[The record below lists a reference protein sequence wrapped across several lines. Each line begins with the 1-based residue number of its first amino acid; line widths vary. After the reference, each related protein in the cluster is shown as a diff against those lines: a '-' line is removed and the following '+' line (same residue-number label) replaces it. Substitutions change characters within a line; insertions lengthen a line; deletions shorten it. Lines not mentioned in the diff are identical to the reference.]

1 MSLGSRAKAWLRAK
15 LAPEDVESEIEDEL
29 RFHLE
34 MRARDYEAR
43 GLSGKEAAHAAK
55 RRFGNVNAIRYE
67 CRRLSNLPP
76 AAQGDRLMNDWLLDV
91 RFTLRSLGRNPSFT
105 AIVVVT
111 LALGIGAT
119 TAIFSVVEGVLLRR
133 FPYRDSDRLVML
145 WENDRLRGTTQEWFS
160 APDFFDVRERADV
173 FESLALFQTPSL
185 TLTDESREPLRVDVS
200 VVSASLYPVLG
211 SEAMLGRTFYSAED
225 RPGGDRVAI
234 LSHRLWSSRF
244 GRDQGILGRRVF
256 IEGESTKVVGVMG
269 PEFRF
274 PASADLWIPA
284 QVSATTGIRG
294 RHSFH
299 VIARLAEGVSLE
311 RASSSLQ
318 TIASGLETEYPD
330 VNQGRGMWAE
340 SLYQATVGGARTP
353 LLALLGAVV
362 FVLLIACANVANLLF
377 ARSLAREHE
386 IAIRTAMGA
395 GRVALVRQ
403 SLIEG
408 LTLSCAGGFVGLFV
422 AYAGLDVLLA
432 LAPSD
437 LPRVSNVGV
446 HGPVLLFAL
455 ALSLAT
461 GVLFGLASALRVAK
475 DVAPSLKE
483 GSRSAGGS
491 KHRGREILVAAEIA
505 LAVVLV
511 VGAGLLITSFW
522 KMLQVDPGFTPANVV
537 SVDIQLPA
545 SRYPQDRGVWPHW
558 NAVRQFQDELVR
570 RAVETP
576 GVDAAS
582 LALNGP
588 LDAGWTSRFTIE
600 GRPEVA
606 PGQQDEVRVR
616 IVSPDYFRTVGVPV
630 ISGRALEPHDSR
642 ADAPP
647 VMVVNQAF
655 AKRYSLDEEPL
666 GARVTQ
672 WDLTREIVGIVQDVR
687 FRGLD
692 TDAEPAIYPTFSQA
706 PFPGFSLLLRSREPP
721 ERSFA
726 RMREIVG
733 SMDPELALSHF
744 TTLEDRLSAAVA
756 GPRFTMIL
764 FGLFA
769 GVALVLAALGVY
781 GVTSYSVAER
791 THEIGVR
798 MTLGAGRHEVL
809 GVVLVQG
816 LRLAAFGTGF
826 GIVAAIFLS
835 RTLETLLFGVER
847 LDPVTFATVPLLAAF
862 VALTACYVPA
872 VRATRVDPI
881 STLRH
886 E

>member
-1 MSLGSRAKAWLRAK
+1 
-15 LAPEDVESEIEDEL
+15 
-29 RFHLE
+29 
-34 MRARDYEAR
+34 
-43 GLSGKEAAHAAK
+43 
-55 RRFGNVNAIRYE
+55 
-67 CRRLSNLPP
+67 
-76 AAQGDRLMNDWLLDV
+76 MNDWLLDV
-91 RFTLRSLGRNPSFT
+91 RFTLRSLRNNPMFT
-105 AIVVVT
+105 AIVILT

-119 TAIFSVVEGVLLRR
+119 TAIFSVIEGVLLRP
-133 FPYRDSDRLVML
+133 FPYRNPDRLVML
-145 WENDRLRGTTQEWFS
+145 WENDRLRGTKQERFS

-185 TLTDESREPLRVDVS
+185 TLTSESDEPIRVNVS
-200 VVSASLYPVLG
+200 FVSASLYPVLG
-211 SEAMLGRTFYSAED
+211 SEAMLGRTFYDEED
-225 RPGGDRVAI
+225 QPGGNRVAI

-244 GRDQGILGRRVF
+244 GRDPDVLGQPVF
-256 IEGESTKVVGVMG
+256 LEGESTEVVGVMG

-274 PASADLWIPA
+274 PASADLWMPA
-284 QVSATTGIRG
+284 QVSATTGNRG
-294 RHSFH
+294 RHAFA

-311 RASSSLQ
+311 RANSSLQ
-318 TIASGLETEYPD
+318 TIARALETDYPD
-330 VNQGRGMWAE
+330 DNEGRGMWAE
-340 SLYQATVGGARTP
+340 SLYQTTVGSVRTA

-408 LTLSCAGGFVGLFV
+408 LMLSCAGGLVGLFV

-437 LPRVSNVGV
+437 LPRLSNVGV
-446 HGPVLLFAL
+446 DATVLLFAL
-455 ALSLAT
+455 ALSLTT
-461 GVLFGLASALRVAK
+461 GVVFGLAPALRVSK
-475 DVAPSLKE
+475 DIAPSLKE
-483 GSRSAGGS
+483 GTRGAGGS
-491 KHRGREILVAAEIA
+491 KHRASEILVAVEIA

-522 KMLQVDPGFTPANVV
+522 KMLQVDPGFTPTHVV

-545 SRYPQDRGVWPHW
+545 SRYAQDRSVWPQW
-558 NAVRQFQDELVR
+558 PAVRQFQDELVR

-582 LALNGP
+582 LAMNGP

-616 IVSPDYFRTVGVPV
+616 IVAPDYFRTVGVP
-630 ISGRALEPHDSR
+630 IIRGRALEAHDNR

-647 VMVVNQAF
+647 VIVVNEAF
-655 AKRYSLDEEPL
+655 AKRYFLDEEPL
-666 GARVTQ
+666 GARLTQ

-692 TDAEPAIYPTFSQA
+692 EDAEPAIYPTFSQA

-726 RMREIVG
+726 RMREMVR
-733 SMDPELALSHF
+733 SMDPELALSRF
-744 TTLEDRLSAAVA
+744 TTLEERLSAAVA

-769 GVALVLAALGVY
+769 SLALVLAAPGIY
-781 GVTSYSVAER
+781 GVMSYSVAER

-798 MTLGAGRHEVL
+798 MSLGAGRRDVL
-809 GVVLVQG
+809 GVVLAQG
-816 LRLAAFGTGF
+816 FRLAALGIGL
-826 GIVAAIFLS
+826 GIVAAVFLS

-847 LDPVTFATVPLLAAF
+847 LDPITFATVPLLAAF
-862 VALTACYVPA
+862 VALTACTIPA

>member
-1 MSLGSRAKAWLRAK
+1 
-15 LAPEDVESEIEDEL
+15 
-29 RFHLE
+29 
-34 MRARDYEAR
+34 
-43 GLSGKEAAHAAK
+43 
-55 RRFGNVNAIRYE
+55 
-67 CRRLSNLPP
+67 
-76 AAQGDRLMNDWLLDV
+76 MNDWLLDV
-91 RFTLRSLGRNPSFT
+91 RFTLRSLRNNPMFT
-105 AIVVVT
+105 AIVVLT

-119 TAIFSVVEGVLLRR
+119 TAIFSVVEGVLLRA
-133 FPYRDSDRLVML
+133 FPYRDPDRLVML
-145 WENDRLRGTTQEWFS
+145 WENDRLRGTKQERFS

-185 TLTDESREPLRVDVS
+185 TLTSESDEPVRVNVS
-200 VVSASLYPVLG
+200 FVSASLYPVLG
-211 SEAMLGRTFYSAED
+211 SEAMLGRTFYDEED

-244 GRDQGILGRRVF
+244 GRDPDVLGQRVF
-256 IEGESTKVVGVMG
+256 IEGESTEVVGVMG

-274 PASADLWIPA
+274 PASADLWVPA
-284 QVSATTGIRG
+284 QVSATTGMRG
-294 RHSFH
+294 NHGFH

-311 RASSSLQ
+311 RANSSLQ
-318 TIASGLETEYPD
+318 TIATALETDYPD
-330 VNQGRGMWAE
+330 DNLGRGMWAE
-340 SLYQATVGGARTP
+340 SLYETTVGSVRTA

-408 LTLSCAGGFVGLFV
+408 LTLSCAGGLVGLFV

-437 LPRVSNVGV
+437 LPRLSNVGV
-446 HGPVLLFAL
+446 DATVLLFAL
-455 ALSLAT
+455 ALSLTT
-461 GVLFGLASALRVAK
+461 GILFGLAPALRVSK
-475 DVAPSLKE
+475 DVAASLKE
-483 GSRSAGGS
+483 GSRGAGGS
-491 KHRGREILVAAEIA
+491 KHRAREILVAAEIA

-522 KMLQVDPGFTPANVV
+522 KMLQVDPGFAPANVV

-545 SRYPQDRGVWPHW
+545 SRYSQERAVWPHW
-558 NAVRQFQDELVR
+558 SAVRQFQDELVR
-570 RAVETP
+570 RASETP
-576 GVDAAS
+576 GIDAAT
-582 LALNGP
+582 LAMNGP
-588 LDAGWTSRFTIE
+588 LDPGWTSRFTIE
-600 GRPEVA
+600 GRPEVV
-606 PGQQDEVRVR
+606 PGQQGEVRVR
-616 IVSPDYFRTVGVPV
+616 VVGPEYFRTVGVPV
-630 ISGRALEPHDSR
+630 IRGRALELHDNR

-647 VMVVNQAF
+647 VIVVNEAF
-655 AKRYSLDEEPL
+655 AKRYFLDEEPL
-666 GARVTQ
+666 GARLTQ
-672 WDLTREIVGIVQDVR
+672 WDLTREIVGIVQDVK

-692 TDAEPAIYPTFSQA
+692 TDAEPAPAIYPTFSQA

-726 RMREIVG
+726 RMREMVR
-733 SMDPELALSHF
+733 SMDPELALSRF

-769 GVALVLAALGVY
+769 IVALVLAALGIY
-781 GVTSYSVAER
+781 GVMSYSVAER
-791 THEIGVR
+791 TPEIGVR
-798 MTLGAGRHEVL
+798 MSLGAGRREVL
-809 GVVLVQG
+809 GVVLAQG
-816 LRLAAFGTGF
+816 FRLAALGIGL

-847 LDPVTFATVPLLAAF
+847 LDLVTFATVPLLAAF
-862 VALTACYVPA
+862 VALSACTIPA